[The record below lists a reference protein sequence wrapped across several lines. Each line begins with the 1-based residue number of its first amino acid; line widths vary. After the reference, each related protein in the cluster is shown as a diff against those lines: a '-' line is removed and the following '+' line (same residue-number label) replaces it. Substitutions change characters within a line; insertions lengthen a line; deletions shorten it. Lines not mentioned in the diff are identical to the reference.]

1 MKKLLSVLIAAILMM
16 SLTGCSLFSSGA
28 SEDAP
33 TGGAIEI
40 TDTYTHI
47 EPEVEYAARYAY
59 TSGKNCPDLVDG
71 FKSEY
76 GVDLIQDFLILYGDK
91 DDRALCMYEYYV
103 FATPEDAKTAQEFM
117 GADYFAIIE
126 GNENILLAYSDQE
139 FTQMVIDMNVQYASL
154 TENTC
159 SAYAY
164 FMKDIDALIEIQ

>member
-1 MKKLLSVLIAAILMM
+1 MKKLLCVLMTVILVL
-16 SLTGCSLFSSGA
+16 SLTGCSLFSNGA

-33 TGGAIEI
+33 TGGAIAI
-40 TDTYTHI
+40 TDTYTHV
-47 EPEVEYAARYAY
+47 EPDVEYAARYAY

-71 FKSEY
+71 FKREY

-103 FATPEDAKTAQEFM
+103 FATPEDAETAIGYLGGDFVM
-117 GADYFAIIE
+117 IE
-126 GNENILLAYSDQE
+126 GYENIILAYSDQE

-164 FMKDIDALIEIQ
+164 FMKDIDALIEIR